1 MSGLF
6 PNAWHVARREYRQR
20 VLGRTFVVTTG
31 ILALVALG
39 YVLLPVILRATGVDR
54 PAKVAVMVNA
64 PDISGD
70 PVATLDGLLR
80 SGSPAGTPGA
90 PKIEI
95 SPANDAAAAR
105 RQVAAGDLDGL
116 LTISRETGGD
126 LAFDYLTNNEATDQA
141 ALFVRQGASALAIA
155 DRLERAG
162 LTPADRSS
170 IFAPPDLTTSAAS
183 AAAGRREDR
192 DFGASLL
199 LAYILVVLT
208 FMAILT
214 YGNWVAQSVAE
225 EKSSR
230 VMELLIT
237 AASPRQLLAGK
248 VLGAGAAGLSQFA
261 VVILAAL
268 VGLLAGPLL
277 ERVLG
282 GAAPAE
288 GSQLPPL
295 TIALG
300 LALGAFF
307 MGGFVLYSTLYAAA
321 GSMVSRQEDVQAAAS
336 PLMILAMAGYF
347 VSFSALNGIDQSW
360 VAVLSVIPFFSPY
373 LMPARILLGEP
384 AAWEVA
390 LAIGLLAL
398 AVLSA
403 LWVAARI
410 YSAGVLLYG
419 QRPGVREVWRATRAS
434 R

>member
-6 PNAWHVARREYRQR
+6 PNAWHIARREYRQR
-20 VLGRTFVVTTG
+20 VLARTFVVTTG

-39 YVLLPVILRATGVDR
+39 YVLLPVILRATGIDR
-54 PAKVAVMVNA
+54 PAKVAVVVNA
-64 PDISGD
+64 RDISGD
-70 PVATLDGLLR
+70 PVTTLDGLLR
-80 SGSPAGTPGA
+80 SGSPARASGA
-90 PKIEI
+90 SRLEI
-95 SPANDAAAAR
+95 SRANDVATAR
-105 RQVAAGDLDGL
+105 RQVADGDLDGL
-116 LTISRETGGD
+116 LTISRGADGD
-126 LAFDYLTNNEATDQA
+126 LAFEYLTNGEATDQA
-141 ALFVRQGASALAIA
+141 GLFVRQGAAALAIA
-155 DRLERAG
+155 DRLESAG
-162 LTPADRSS
+162 VKPEDRSS
-170 IFAPPDLTTSAAS
+170 IFAPPNLTTSATA
-183 AAAGRREDR
+183 AAAGRREAR

-248 VLGAGAAGLSQFA
+248 VMGAGAAGLSQFA
-261 VVILAAL
+261 AVILAAL
-268 VGLLAGPLL
+268 IGLLAGPPL
-277 ERVLG
+277 ERLLG
-282 GAAPAE
+282 GASTD

-300 LALGAFF
+300 LAFGAFF
-307 MGGFVLYSTLYAAA
+307 AGGFLLYSTLYAAA

-347 VSFSALNGIDQSW
+347 VSFSALNAIDQGW
-360 VAVLSVIPFFSPY
+360 VAVLSVVPFFSPY

-384 AAWEVA
+384 AAWEIA
-390 LAIGLLAL
+390 LSMGVLAL
-398 AVLSA
+398 TVLVA

-419 QRPGVREVWRATRAS
+419 QRPGLREVWRATRAS

>member
-1 MSGLF
+1 
-6 PNAWHVARREYRQR
+6 
-20 VLGRTFVVTTG
+20 
-31 ILALVALG
+31 
-39 YVLLPVILRATGVDR
+39 
-54 PAKVAVMVNA
+54 
-64 PDISGD
+64 
-70 PVATLDGLLR
+70 
-80 SGSPAGTPGA
+80 
-90 PKIEI
+90 
-95 SPANDAAAAR
+95 
-105 RQVAAGDLDGL
+105 
-116 LTISRETGGD
+116 
-126 LAFDYLTNNEATDQA
+126 
-141 ALFVRQGASALAIA
+141 
-155 DRLERAG
+155 
-162 LTPADRSS
+162 
-170 IFAPPDLTTSAAS
+170 
-183 AAAGRREDR
+183 
-192 DFGASLL
+192 
-199 LAYILVVLT
+199 VLT

-230 VMELLIT
+230 VIELLIT

-248 VLGAGAAGLSQFA
+248 VLGAGAAGLSQFV

-282 GAAPAE
+282 GATPAD

-347 VSFSALNGIDQSW
+347 VSFSALNGIDQGW

-419 QRPGVREVWRATRAS
+419 QRPGVREVWRATRAA

>member
-70 PVATLDGLLR
+70 PVATLDVLR
-80 SGSPAGTPGA
+80 SGSPAGTQGA

-95 SPANDAAAAR
+95 SRANDAAAAR

-116 LTISRETGGD
+116 LTISRGTGGD
-126 LAFDYLTNNEATDQA
+126 LAFDYLTNSEATNQA

-162 LTPADRSS
+162 LTPEDRSS

-282 GAAPAE
+282 GAVPAD

-300 LALGAFF
+300 LGLGAFF

-347 VSFSALNGIDQSW
+347 VSFSALNGIDQGW

-384 AAWEVA
+384 AGWEVA

>member
-6 PNAWHVARREYRQR
+6 PNAWHAARREYLQR
-20 VLGRTFVVTTG
+20 VRGRTFVVTTG

-39 YVLLPVILRATGVDR
+39 YVLLPVILRVTGIDR
-54 PAKVAVMVNA
+54 PAEVAVVTA
-64 PDISGD
+64 PEIAGD
-70 PVATLDGLLR
+70 PVATLGGLL
-80 SGSPAGTPGA
+80 PAAA

-95 SPANDAAAAR
+95 SRADDVAAAR
-105 RQVAAGDLDGL
+105 RQVANGQLDGL
-116 LTISRETGGD
+116 LTISRGADGD
-126 LAFDYLTNNEATDQA
+126 LAFEYLTNGEPNDEA

-162 LTPADRSS
+162 VTPEDRSS
-170 IFAPPDLTTSAAS
+170 IFAAPELTTSAAS

-192 DFGASLL
+192 DFGAAFLL
-199 LAYILVVLT
+199 GYILVVLT

-248 VLGAGAAGLSQFA
+248 VMGAGAAGLSQFG
-261 VVILAAL
+261 VVILAA
-268 VGLLAGPLL
+268 VIGLLAGPHL
-277 ERVLG
+277 ERLLG
-282 GAAPAE
+282 GAPAA
-288 GSQLPPL
+288 GGQLPPL
-295 TIALG
+295 TVTLG
-300 LALGAFF
+300 LAFGAFF
-307 MGGFVLYSTLYAAA
+307 MGGFLLYSTLYAAV

-336 PLMILAMAGYF
+336 PLMIVAMAGYF
-347 VSFSALNGIDQSW
+347 VSFSALNGIDQAW
-360 VAVLSVIPFFSPY
+360 VAVLSLVPFFSPY
-373 LMPARILLGEP
+373 LMPARILLGSP
-384 AAWEVA
+384 AGWEIA
-390 LAIGLLAL
+390 LSVGLLAVAIL
-398 AVLSA
+398 GA

-419 QRPGVREVWRATRAS
+419 QRPGVREVWRAARMA